1 MNKLRADLID
11 IAFLLEPQVDELLTD
26 YREQDTVRYE
36 AEHTEN
42 DAFYDD
48 VIITDVTKFESHYA
62 YWKESVVRF
71 HKLKQE
77 DAITKF
83 LARMNSD
90 EFVNPRTRTI
100 IFQDIKDEQMKLY
113 NQRSDL
119 LQQLAVVRPTLLNK
133 TFVEDIR
140 GKLEKFN
147 EESEAIFDVLTK
159 KLTDDMI
166 NTNEDIDIAEADLL
180 DFLQKND
187 AELEEGETLES
198 IMAEKAMPTTV
209 RRKLESKTL
218 NLNAIKYQE
227 DTETKMGEICENV
240 INFYQKFAK
249 TLDDNKEKLKATE
262 TNFQLDLAKCADNWE
277 ETVDGQ
283 EEELNT
289 CKLEMTHSIHH
300 VQLNDKLKEC
310 FDILDK
316 IQVSFRNLSAQTI
329 EIV

>member
-11 IAFLLEPQVDELLTD
+11 IAFLLEPEVDDLLTD
-26 YREQDTVRYE
+26 YREQDMIRYE
-36 AEHTEN
+36 TEHTEN

-48 VIITDVTKFESHYA
+48 VITTDISKFEGHYA

-83 LARMNSD
+83 LSRMNSA
-90 EFVNPRTRTI
+90 EFVNPRTRTQ
-100 IFQDIKDEQMKLY
+100 IFADIKDEQMKLY

-133 TFVEDIR
+133 TFVEEIR
-140 GKLEKFN
+140 SKLERYN

-187 AELEEGETLES
+187 AELEDGETLES
-198 IMAEKAMPTTV
+198 IMAEKVMPTTV

-240 INFYQKFAK
+240 INFYLKFAK
-249 TLDDNKEKLKATE
+249 TLDNNKEKLKATE
-262 TNFQLDLAKCADNWE
+262 TNFQLELAKCADNWE

-300 VQLNDKLKEC
+300 V
-310 FDILDK
+310 
-316 IQVSFRNLSAQTI
+316 
-329 EIV
+329 

>member
-11 IAFLLEPQVDELLTD
+11 IAFLLEPEVDDPLTD
-26 YREQDTVRYE
+26 YREQDMIRYE
-36 AEHTEN
+36 TEHTEN

-48 VIITDVTKFESHYA
+48 VITTDISKFEGHYA

-83 LARMNSD
+83 LSRMNSA
-90 EFVNPRTRTI
+90 EFVNPRTRTQ
-100 IFQDIKDEQMKLY
+100 IFADIKDEQMKLY

-133 TFVEDIR
+133 TFVEEIR
-140 GKLEKFN
+140 SKLERYN

-187 AELEEGETLES
+187 AELEDGETLES
-198 IMAEKAMPTTV
+198 IMAEKVMPTTV

-218 NLNAIKYQE
+218 NLNAIKY
-227 DTETKMGEICENV
+227 
-240 INFYQKFAK
+240 
-249 TLDDNKEKLKATE
+249 
-262 TNFQLDLAKCADNWE
+262 
-277 ETVDGQ
+277 
-283 EEELNT
+283 
-289 CKLEMTHSIHH
+289 
-300 VQLNDKLKEC
+300 
-310 FDILDK
+310 
-316 IQVSFRNLSAQTI
+316 
-329 EIV
+329 

>member
-1 MNKLRADLID
+1 M
-11 IAFLLEPQVDELLTD
+11 
-26 YREQDTVRYE
+26 
-36 AEHTEN
+36 
-42 DAFYDD
+42 
-48 VIITDVTKFESHYA
+48 
-62 YWKESVVRF
+62 
-71 HKLKQE
+71 
-77 DAITKF
+77 
-83 LARMNSD
+83 
-90 EFVNPRTRTI
+90 
-100 IFQDIKDEQMKLY
+100 
-113 NQRSDL
+113 
-119 LQQLAVVRPTLLNK
+119 AVVRPTLLNK